1 MCGAPQLY
9 LKCFGALHSWS
20 HCVLGTPGPGM
31 RCSRHAHVIVRWLPL
46 QLLVCFLWK
55 TYEIAKEATSRSH
68 VHDENIAYPAQACLT
83 HNGTKNGG
91 PRSTLN
97 IVVAPHTC
105 MPFHCYSIENN
116 EQLRRKP
123 PHDHMCMV
131 RKSHTQLR
139 RAQHTMG
146 PRKGGP
152 EAL

>member
-1 MCGAPQLY
+1 M
-9 LKCFGALHSWS
+9 HN
-20 HCVLGTPGPGM
+20 
-31 RCSRHAHVIVRWLPL
+31 
-46 QLLVCFLWK
+46 
-55 TYEIAKEATSRSH
+55 
-68 VHDENIAYPAQACLT
+68 ENIAYPAQACPT
-83 HNGTKNGG
+83 HNGTKNGGPRSNLNIVVAPHTCMLLYRVSIENTQAIAEEATSRSHVHGEKIAYPAEACPTHNGTKKGG

-105 MPFHCYSIENN
+105 MPFYCYSIENN

-146 PRKGGP
+146 PRMGGP